1 MASHLMYRP
10 DSLVL
15 LLIIKFKLSILD
27 SIFNFS
33 NTEVEMHRNKVHQE
47 ANSSLSSDD
56 LEPKRQQNEVYEHN
70 TVNKGIGQHQ
80 PQENVETSSSEEKK
94 QHGLNYSIESIEAE
108 KNLDSSL
115 HNPIKD
121 EDPSSVTSSGCSPPT
136 QSNMNNSGQQDT
148 EKLRSKE
155 NRNIT
160 SNFYSNI
167 KPELSSTKTNN
178 NPRPMHVDDRH
189 PSGRTN
195 NVTSKMSIT
204 GHGDKKG

>member
-1 MASHLMYRP
+1 MASNLKYRP

-27 SIFNFS
+27 SIVNFS
-33 NTEVEMHRNKVHQE
+33 ITEVEMHRNKVHQE

-56 LEPKRQQNEVYEHN
+56 LEPKRQQNEVYEH
-70 TVNKGIGQHQ
+70 KGIGQHQ
-80 PQENVETSSSEEKK
+80 PQENVETCSSEEKK

-108 KNLDSSL
+108 KNLESSL

-148 EKLRSKE
+148 EKLCAKE

-167 KPELSSTKTNN
+167 KPELSSTKAND
-178 NPRPMHVDDRH
+178 NPRPLHADDRH

-195 NVTSKMSIT
+195 IVTSKMNIT
-204 GHGDKKG
+204 GHGDKKGL

>member
-70 TVNKGIGQHQ
+70 TVNKDIGQHQ

>member
-1 MASHLMYRP
+1 
-10 DSLVL
+10 
-15 LLIIKFKLSILD
+15 
-27 SIFNFS
+27 
-33 NTEVEMHRNKVHQE
+33 MHRNKVHQE

-121 EDPSSVTSSGCSPPT
+121 EDPSSVTSSGCSPPA
-136 QSNMNNSGQQDT
+136 QSNMNNSVQQDT
-148 EKLRSKE
+148 EKLRAKE

-204 GHGDKKG
+204 GHGDKKGSWLFFLLNISEYDITAIEQNL

>member
-1 MASHLMYRP
+1 
-10 DSLVL
+10 
-15 LLIIKFKLSILD
+15 
-27 SIFNFS
+27 
-33 NTEVEMHRNKVHQE
+33 MHRNKVHQE

-80 PQENVETSSSEEKK
+80 PQENVETCSSEEKK

-121 EDPSSVTSSGCSPPT
+121 EEPSSVTSSGCSPPT

-178 NPRPMHVDDRH
+178 NPRPMHVDDRQ

-195 NVTSKMSIT
+195 NVTSKMNIT
-204 GHGDKKG
+204 GHGDKKGL